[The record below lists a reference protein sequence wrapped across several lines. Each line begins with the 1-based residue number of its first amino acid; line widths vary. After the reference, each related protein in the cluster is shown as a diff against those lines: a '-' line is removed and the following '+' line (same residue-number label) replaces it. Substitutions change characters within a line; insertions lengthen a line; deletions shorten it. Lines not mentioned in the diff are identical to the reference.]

1 MRIEKGNT
9 TQASQVRTNTKQGQN
24 GEEALD
30 FLAQAFDWAS
40 RKRGNSVLFSPTFLY
55 SDRSPACTIVTAVE
69 NGWQD

>member
-30 FLAQAFDWAS
+30 FLAQVFDWAS
-40 RKRGNSVLFSPTFLY
+40 PGSGATLSCFRPLF
-55 SDRSPACTIVTAVE
+55 CTVTVHQRAP
-69 NGWQD
+69 